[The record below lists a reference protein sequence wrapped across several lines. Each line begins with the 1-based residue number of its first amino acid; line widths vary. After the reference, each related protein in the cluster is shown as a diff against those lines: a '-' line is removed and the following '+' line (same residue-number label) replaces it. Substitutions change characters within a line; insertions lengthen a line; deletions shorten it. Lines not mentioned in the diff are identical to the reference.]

1 MTTASSEMLALLNA
15 CRAAPA
21 DDTPRWILA
30 DWLEERGESDRA
42 AFLRAQ
48 VELSHPTADVART
61 RQLKDLEKALL
72 FANAEEWLGDLY
84 RIAATAGRRLQY
96 SSEVQELT
104 AILDSRHGAVRFH
117 RGLMT
122 LQKVPSLNG
131 WPETLDALRSSVA
144 PWIECIEANYEDTSE
159 FERCVYARHAAGRL
173 HATILSS
180 ARIQG
185 YDPRN
190 RPIIASAE
198 PITSASWRRFVQ
210 CANFSALQSLTV
222 RGVDGTGLL
231 RELAGEEASRLA
243 GLHLDCQNHLQEA
256 IAIAANSPFHSLASL
271 SLGRLDTAAMQTLC
285 KSGNFRNLQTLNLMA
300 HPIGDA
306 GLIALSESPLAN
318 TLRSVTLQNT
328 GIGDAGI
335 AALARSPLFGRM
347 HGPCLN
353 LMMNRIGD
361 AGLTAIAQSPGLLR
375 FREIVL
381 RENSVGDAGVAALAN
396 SPNAA
401 NLAYLDFW
409 RNNLGDPGA
418 IALSESP
425 YLNGVADLSVKEN
438 RVGESGR
445 LALQERFGERAKA

>member
-1 MTTASSEMLALLNA
+1 MRTASTELMGLLNA

-30 DWLEERGESDRA
+30 DWLEEHGENDRA

-84 RIAATAGRRLQY
+84 RIAATAGRRSEY
-96 SSEVQELT
+96 PSEVQELT
-104 AILDSRHGAVRFH
+104 AILDGKHKAVRFH

-144 PWIECIEANYEDTSE
+144 PWIECVEANYEDTYE
-159 FERCVYARHAAGRL
+159 FERCVYAPHAAGRL
-173 HATILSS
+173 NATILSS

-185 YDPRN
+185 YDSRQ
-190 RPIIASAE
+190 RPIITSIE
-198 PITSASWRRFVQ
+198 PVTPGSWRRFVQ
-210 CANFSALQSLTV
+210 CRNFPALRSLTL

-231 RELAGEEASRLA
+231 RELGDEASRLV
-243 GLHLDCQNHLQEA
+243 GLHIDCQHHLQEA
-256 IAIAANSPFHSLASL
+256 AAIAARTPFHSLSSL
-271 SLGRLDTAAMQTLC
+271 SLGRLNTPALQTLC
-285 KSGNFRNLQTLNLMA
+285 RSEHFRNLQTLNLMA
-300 HPIGDA
+300 QPIGDA
-306 GLIALSESPLAN
+306 GLAALCDSPLAN
-318 TLRSVTLQNT
+318 TLRSVALQNT
-328 GIGDAGI
+328 GIGDPGI
-335 AALARSPLFGRM
+335 VALARSPLFGRM

-361 AGLTAIAQSPGLLR
+361 RGLAAMADAPGLLR

-381 RENSVGDAGVAALAN
+381 RENQVGDEGVAALAN

-409 RNNLGDPGA
+409 RNRIGDAGA
-418 IALSESP
+418 IALGESP
-425 YLNGVADLSVKEN
+425 HLNNVVDLSVKEN
-438 RVGESGR
+438 RVGESGM
-445 LALQERFGERAKA
+445 LALQERFGDRAKY